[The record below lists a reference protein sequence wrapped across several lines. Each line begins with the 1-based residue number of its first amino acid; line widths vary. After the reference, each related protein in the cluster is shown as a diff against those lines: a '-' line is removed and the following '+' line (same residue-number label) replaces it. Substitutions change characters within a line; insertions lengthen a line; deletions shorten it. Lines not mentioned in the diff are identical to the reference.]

1 MRIIDWSSDV
11 CSSDLL
17 ALSLIA
23 ANITGHGFSALGF
36 LPALLALTLYSML
49 PVVRNIVTG
58 IVNLDP
64 ALIEAAHGVGMTV
77 RQRLLRVELPLVAP
91 VAMAEIGRAS
101 CRERVCQ
108 YV

>member
-1 MRIIDWSSDV
+1 MALFYPI
-11 CSSDLL
+11 LL

-58 IVNLDP
+58 IVNLDH
-64 ALIEAAHGVGMTV
+64 ALIATAQGVGMTV
-77 RQRLLRVELPLVAP
+77 RPRLLRVELPVVAP
-91 VAMAEIGRAS
+91 TSEERSVGNR
-101 CRERVCQ
+101 RVCTCGPR
-108 YV
+108 

>member
-1 MRIIDWSSDV
+1 MALFYPI
-11 CSSDLL
+11 LL

-58 IVNLDP
+58 IVNLDT

-77 RQRLLRVELPLVAP
+77 RQRLLRVALPVRSEEHTSELQSLMRISYTVFCL
-91 VAMAEIGRAS
+91 E
-101 CRERVCQ
+101 
-108 YV
+108 

>member
-1 MRIIDWSSDV
+1 MALFYPI
-11 CSSDLL
+11 LL

-77 RQRLLRVELPLVAP
+77 RQRLLRVELRS
-91 VAMAEIGRAS
+91 E
-101 CRERVCQ
+101 ERRVGKVGVRKGKFRGWPDQ
-108 YV
+108 